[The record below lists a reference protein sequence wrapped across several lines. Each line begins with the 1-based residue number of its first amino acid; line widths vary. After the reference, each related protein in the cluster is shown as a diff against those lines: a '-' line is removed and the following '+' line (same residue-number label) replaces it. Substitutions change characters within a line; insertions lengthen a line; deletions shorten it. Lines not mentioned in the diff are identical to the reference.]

1 GAPYA
6 ISLTSNPSWVG
17 GNQRARLTARLTDFY
32 GNGEPDQPLS
42 FALVSGTGTITPID
56 ATTLADGSARAD
68 FQSPRNPETDR
79 IRATAGSITKDL
91 DLLTSSTDPHAP
103 GCYVTNFPNPFHPPQ
118 QSTTIIYKLDDVATV
133 TLRIFT
139 LGGAPV
145 LERTFARG
153 ATGGSVGE
161 NSFAWDGRNGQGDVV
176 GSGGYPILIEAPGG
190 GSTLPVIRRQVAVV
204 R

>member
-1 GAPYA
+1 GRVVNDAGSVIREINSDVTVDARQASTGNPGAGTLLTRTFQLLQGERSISETYTFAEPIVIVAHDDAGNAPATSNTITITPGAPYA
-6 ISLTSNPSWVG
+6 ISLTSNPSWAG

-91 DLLTSSTDPHAP
+91 DLLTSYT
-103 GCYVTNFPNPFHPPQ
+103 
-118 QSTTIIYKLDDVATV
+118 
-133 TLRIFT
+133 
-139 LGGAPV
+139 
-145 LERTFARG
+145 
-153 ATGGSVGE
+153 
-161 NSFAWDGRNGQGDVV
+161 
-176 GSGGYPILIEAPGG
+176 
-190 GSTLPVIRRQVAVV
+190 
-204 R
+204 